1 MTTCENSKST
11 ASRPHFYIQNFAV
24 LHFTF
29 KSPSHYCLLTIKNL
43 PLRAQTGKQY
53 FLNPARTF
61 LQHKEDEPT
70 NTIRSMSEEMNQN
83 PDEVQETSNP
93 TPENQESNTETTDE
107 VVETVAEETP
117 ADEKPADDTPAEEKN
132 TEEAPAEEVTEETAQ
147 EEEVI
152 PQVAHDDFDWSQ
164 TGKHELQYT
173 QSEIDNYLIDYE
185 KTFNTLREG
194 EIVSGVVRS
203 MNESDV
209 LLDLNFKSDGLVS
222 RSEFRDM
229 PDMAVGDTVEVYVE
243 QQEDD
248 RGQLVLSRRKAKL
261 LGAWESIVDSYKNGT
276 IIKGTVVSK
285 TKGGLIVDAG
295 GLETF
300 LPGSQIDIKPIID
313 YDAYVGKTME
323 FKVVKVNEAIKNA
336 VVSHKALIE
345 SDLAEQREAII
356 AGLEKGQVL
365 EGVVKN
371 ITDFGAFMDLGG
383 VDGLLYITDISWG
396 RINHPSDVLELNQ
409 EVNVVVLDFDENKR
423 RISLGLKQLQPHP
436 WDVLADDISEGTI
449 VKGKIVNI
457 EDYGAFLEITP
468 GVEGLVHVS
477 EISWSN
483 QPINARDY
491 FDIGQEYEAK
501 VVTISRDDRKM
512 SLSLKQLTQDPWS
525 DIEARFPI
533 NSRWSGEVKNLTP
546 YGVFVE
552 LEDGI
557 GGMVHISDLSWT
569 KRFAHP
575 SEFTQIGNTIET
587 VILEIDKE
595 NRKLSLGHKHI
606 EENPWDTFESIF
618 PIGSYHEATI
628 VRKDDRGATVQLPYG
643 LEAYAP
649 AKHIK
654 KDEGKS
660 AEVDETL
667 TFKVIE
673 FNRDDKRILVS
684 HSRYL
689 EDIRRE
695 ADDQVRTEKV
705 KERKQ
710 TDKQVR
716 SQQSRIEHTTLG
728 DMDVFSQLKEQL
740 ARPST
745 PPPLPKE
752 EKKEEKAKEKVAPK
766 AEVTD
771 KAVEAEVKAKDES
784 KKDAVKDTPE
794 AAEEVKEKVVKEAP
808 KAKASKAKTSKAKAS
823 GGDDLKK
830 IEGVGPKTAEILT
843 EAGVATYAKLAE
855 SRVDQIKEI
864 LAAAGNRYKSFDP
877 TTWPQQAG
885 LAAEGK
891 WDELKVLQ
899 DELDGGR
906 KK

>member
-1 MTTCENSKST
+1 
-11 ASRPHFYIQNFAV
+11 
-24 LHFTF
+24 
-29 KSPSHYCLLTIKNL
+29 
-43 PLRAQTGKQY
+43 LRAQLGKQ
-53 FLNPARTF
+53 FFNPARTF
-61 LQHKEDEPT
+61 ENKEDEPT

-83 PDEVQETSNP
+83 PEEVQETSNP
-93 TPENQESNTETTDE
+93 TTENQEANTETTEE
-107 VVETVAEETP
+107 VVKASVEAQPVDETP
-117 ADEKPADDTPAEEKN
+117 AAEVKKEDTPTEKV
-132 TEEAPAEEVTEETAQ
+132 EEAPVE
-147 EEEVI
+147 EEEVV
-152 PQVAHDDFDWSQ
+152 PPVAHDDFDWSK
-164 TGKHELQYT
+164 TGKHELPYT
-173 QSEIDNYLIDYE
+173 QKEIDGYLSDYE
-185 KTFNTLREG
+185 KTFNALREG
-194 EIVSGVVRS
+194 EIISGKVRTLTS
-203 MNESDV
+203 SDV
-209 LLDLNFKSDGLVS
+209 VLDLNFKSDGLVS

-229 PDMAVGDTVEVYVE
+229 PDLAVGDTVEVYVE
-243 QQEDD
+243 LQEDE

-396 RINHPSDVLELNQ
+396 RINHPSDILELNQ

-436 WDVLADDISEGTI
+436 WDVLAEDLNEGSN

-491 FDIGQEYEAK
+491 FDLGQEYEAK
-501 VVTISRDDRKM
+501 VVTINRDDRKM
-512 SLSLKQLTQDPWS
+512 SLSLKQLTKDPWS
-525 DIEARFPI
+525 DIDTRFPI

-569 KRFAHP
+569 KRFGHP
-575 SEFTQIGNTIET
+575 SEFTKIGDTIET
-587 VILEIDKE
+587 VILEIDKD

-649 AKHIK
+649 AKHLK
-654 KDEGKS
+654 KDEGQN

-710 TDKQVR
+710 TAKQVR
-716 SQQSRIEHTTLG
+716 GQQSRVELTTLG

-740 ARPST
+740 AQPST
-745 PPPLPKE
+745 PPPVAKEAPAAKE
-752 EKKEEKAKEKVAPK
+752 EKKEEVAEKVAPK
-766 AEVTD
+766 AEVADATD
-771 KAVEAEVKAKDES
+771 ATEEAVVETAS
-784 KKDAVKDTPE
+784 
-794 AAEEVKEKVVKEAP
+794 EEVKEIVAKEKPKKKAP
-808 KAKASKAKTSKAKAS
+808 KAKASKAAS
-823 GGDDLKK
+823 GDDLKK
-830 IEGVGPKTAEILT
+830 IEGVGPKSAEIMGN
-843 EAGVATYAKLAE
+843 AGIDTYAKLAE
-855 SRVDQIKEI
+855 ATADQIREI

-885 LAAEGK
+885 MAAEGK